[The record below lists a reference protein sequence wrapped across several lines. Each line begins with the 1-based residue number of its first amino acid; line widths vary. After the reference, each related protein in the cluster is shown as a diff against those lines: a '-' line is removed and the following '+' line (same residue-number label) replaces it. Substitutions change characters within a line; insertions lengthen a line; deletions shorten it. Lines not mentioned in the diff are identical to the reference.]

1 VAEVERSGKDL
12 QTTVKEGTERSAIT
26 LVEGVA
32 LRGGITSQ
40 SGEIIYKIPV
50 NQLEGYEK
58 PITI

>member
-50 NQLEGYEK
+50 N
-58 PITI
+58 